1 MLIPA
6 TPHPY
11 FNSPHPV
18 GAFAVVD
25 ESASSDETEQNEEAV
40 GKIGQ
45 SEPLAAEPEYT
56 REEQQQIQQL
66 QARDREVKAHEAAH
80 MAAAAGLVTG
90 GMSFSYQTGP
100 DGRRYAVGGEVSIDS
115 SPVPDDPQATLDKAQ
130 QIQAA
135 ALAPAQPSAQDRAVA
150 ARATRMAAE
159 ARVELA
165 QQRREAAN
173 DLPVNIS
180 TRSALDAYQ
189 VGSRSDQTS
198 VLDQTI

>member
-1 MLIPA
+1 MFIPSSLVL
-6 TPHPY
+6 H
-11 FNSPHPV
+11 FNLPQQVRKPAAVSEFSPADDV
-18 GAFAVVD
+18 A
-25 ESASSDETEQNEEAV
+25 QREEAV
-40 GKIGQ
+40 VKADKQEAVG
-45 SEPLAAEPEYT
+45 AEPEYT
-56 REEQQQIQQL
+56 ADEQQQIQQL

-80 MAAAAGLVTG
+80 MAAAAGLVSG

-115 SPVPDDPQATLDKAQ
+115 SPVPDDPQATLDKAR

-165 QQRREAAN
+165 QQRQEAAN
-173 DLPVNIS
+173 DLPVNTA

-189 VGSRSDQTS
+189 RDGRADQAS
-198 VLDQTI
+198 ILDQTI

>member
-1 MLIPA
+1 MLISASPF
-6 TPHPY
+6 PQ
-11 FNSPHPV
+11 FNPPQSV

-25 ESASSDETEQNEEAV
+25 ESVSTAEAEQGEEGV
-40 GKIGQ
+40 EKPEQ
-45 SEPLAAEPEYT
+45 PESLVAEPEYSP
-56 REEQQQIQQL
+56 EEQQQILQL

-80 MAAAAGLVTG
+80 LAASAGLVSG

-100 DGRRYAVGGEVSIDS
+100 DGRRYAVGGEVSIDT

-165 QQRREAAN
+165 QQRQAAAN
-173 DLPVNIS
+173 DLPVNTS
-180 TRSALDAYQ
+180 TRSALDAYR
-189 VGSRSDQTS
+189 GDSRADQAS
-198 VLDQTI
+198 VLDQTV